1 MDVVSQVAYLTGF
14 PAGELLMVA
23 MTLLETELR
32 ASDAALVNVVH
43 DELVVECA
51 EDCTTEV
58 TALLEQCMTNAW
70 LRLFPDHPA
79 LTRDLV
85 EAHVGPNWDE
95 AKG

>member
-1 MDVVSQVAYLTGF
+1 MPTPLDTDQR
-14 PAGELLMVA
+14 
-23 MTLLETELR
+23 TLWGLR
-32 ASDAALVNVVH
+32 QDAALVNVVH

-51 EDCTTEV
+51 EDCTAEV

-85 EAHVGPNWDE
+85 EAHVGANWAE